1 MTELSSL
8 SPVGFFTQSG
18 ILVHGVVTFT
28 LRKPRAREHLR
39 RLLNWE
45 EFDELRDARR
55 SILLDTL
62 YDSIIFAVGK
72 GFPWV
77 EVVQVVK
84 FTEELLK
91 ETKGCSITEAVTVLG
106 NKLRDYQKQ
115 FNVTHLLALCD
126 YFHNT
131 FIRHY
136 RLYQYVLSQDQE
148 VSLTV
153 AHVQM
158 CAPPQPLPL
167 TEGIDRDVW
176 RHEQQVAELSAEE
189 VQRRKNMLM
198 LKEALTLEQ
207 AHMLQKAFGVEEAPV
222 QPRPT
227 LRKEALERLVSEAI
241 HIQIACLQKLLQY
254 EIQAAFDILDLRL
267 QKKTLSLTAPP
278 PLLPCITASQAALE
292 DSPKANKT
300 NKGKKGKA
308 KK

>member
-1 MTELSSL
+1 MPRNDIVSFPHNL
-8 SPVGFFTQSG
+8 Q
-18 ILVHGVVTFT
+18 
-28 LRKPRAREHLR
+28 KPQGREHLR

-55 SILLDTL
+55 SILLDTV

-136 RLYQYVLSQDQE
+136 RLYQYVLSQEQE
-148 VSLTV
+148 VNLTV

-167 TEGIDRDVW
+167 TEGMDRDVW
-176 RHEQQVAELSAEE
+176 RHEQQMAELSTAE
-189 VQRRKNMLM
+189 VQKRTNVLL
-198 LKEALTLEQ
+198 LKETLSLEQ
-207 AHMLQKAFGVEEAPV
+207 AHMLQKAFGGEEAPV
-222 QPRPT
+222 QLQPRPT
-227 LRKEALERLVSEAI
+227 LRREALERLVSEAI
-241 HIQIACLQKLLQY
+241 HIQIACLQELLQY

-267 QKKTLSLTAPP
+267 QKKTLSLGAPP
-278 PLLPCITASQAALE
+278 PPLPCITSGQVAVE
-292 DSPKANKT
+292 ESPKASKS

>member
-1 MTELSSL
+1 MALLT
-8 SPVGFFTQSG
+8 PQ
-18 ILVHGVVTFT
+18 GVKEVFQFQ
-28 LRKPRAREHLR
+28 KPKGREHLR

-91 ETKGCSITEAVTVLG
+91 ETKGCSITEAVTILG
-106 NKLRDYQKQ
+106 TKLRVYQKQ

-148 VSLTV
+148 VNLTV
-153 AHVQM
+153 THVEM

-167 TEGIDRDVW
+167 TEGIDRHVW
-176 RHEQQVAELSAEE
+176 QHEQQVAELSTAE
-189 VQRRKNMLM
+189 VQKRANVLL
-198 LKEALTLEQ
+198 LKETLHLEQ
-207 AHMLQKAFGVEEAPV
+207 AHMLQKAFEVQEAPMQL

-227 LRKEALERLVSEAI
+227 LRREALEHLVREAI
-241 HIQIACLQKLLQY
+241 RIQIACLQELLQY

-267 QKKTLSLTAPP
+267 QKKTLSLCAPP
-278 PLLPCITASQAALE
+278 PPLPCITSGQVALE
-292 DSPKANKT
+292 DSPKASKA
-300 NKGKKGKA
+300 NKGKKARA

>member
-1 MTELSSL
+1 MALLT
-8 SPVGFFTQSG
+8 PQ
-18 ILVHGVVTFT
+18 GVKEVFQFQ
-28 LRKPRAREHLR
+28 KPQGREHLR

-55 SILLDTL
+55 SILLDTV
-62 YDSIIFAVGK
+62 YDSVIFAVGK

-77 EVVQVVK
+77 EVVHVVK

-91 ETKGCSITEAVTVLG
+91 ETKGCSITEAVTILG
-106 NKLRDYQKQ
+106 NKLRVYQKR
-115 FNVTHLLALCD
+115 FNVSHLLALCD

-148 VSLTV
+148 VNLTV

-176 RHEQQVAELSAEE
+176 RHEQQVAELSTAE
-189 VQRRKNMLM
+189 VQKRTNLLL
-198 LKEALTLEQ
+198 LKETLSLEQ
-207 AHMLQKAFGVEEAPV
+207 AHMLQKAFGIEEAPMQL

-227 LRKEALERLVSEAI
+227 LRRQALERLVSEAI
-241 HIQIACLQKLLQY
+241 HIQIACLQELLKY

-267 QKKTLSLTAPP
+267 QKKTLSLSAPP
-278 PLLPCITASQAALE
+278 PPLPCITAGQVVVE
-292 DSPKANKT
+292 EPPKASKT
-300 NKGKKGKA
+300 NKAKKGKA